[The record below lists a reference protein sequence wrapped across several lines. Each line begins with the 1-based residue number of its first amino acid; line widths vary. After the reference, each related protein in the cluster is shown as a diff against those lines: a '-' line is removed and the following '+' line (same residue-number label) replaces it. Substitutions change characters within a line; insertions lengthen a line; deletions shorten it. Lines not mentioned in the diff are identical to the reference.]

1 MKKQHIKLKEED
13 QKYLEEI
20 LSKGKLT
27 AKKYK
32 RATALLEMERGKT
45 LQEIALTL
53 GLNYNTVGQYR
64 DKYNKEGLKFME
76 DLPRPGRP
84 IEIDGIQRAKI
95 TALACSEAP
104 EGRAKWGL
112 RLLAEKVVELGYCK
126 EISHMQVGRILKKTN

>member
-13 QKYLEEI
+13 EKYLEEI

-112 RLLAEKVVELGYCK
+112 RLLAEKVVELGYCE